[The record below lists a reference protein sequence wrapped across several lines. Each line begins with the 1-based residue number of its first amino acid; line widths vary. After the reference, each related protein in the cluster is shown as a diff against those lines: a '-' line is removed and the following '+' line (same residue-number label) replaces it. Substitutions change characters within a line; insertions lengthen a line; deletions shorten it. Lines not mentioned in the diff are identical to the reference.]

1 MQRLLT
7 TPLTQLSQGTDT
19 DQSQQRAQLQASLT
33 DEHQQLP
40 RQQTPQ
46 RQQRARGAG
55 FSDAE
60 TAGLLDLL
68 EAHLPLSRDEW
79 DYVASLHNA
88 AYVGEDRTT
97 DSLKRK
103 FAKLHRKRIPTGD
116 PNIPTNV
123 LKAKRVRGEMTRR
136 ADLGDGEDA
145 ASESALDFVAS
156 TPPPAQSEFA
166 TPTAPEIFTPPPTR
180 TSDETT
186 PLPVSPI
193 VHRRSHYARNDK
205 ELKISNNVGD
215 RNGKKNVLGSKRKG
229 HVAKKIEKQ
238 SADSVLRS
246 EKKIDVATKN

>member
-46 RQQRARGAG
+46 RQQRAHGSG

-97 DSLKRK
+97 DSLNGSLLSCTAR
-103 FAKLHRKRIPTGD
+103 
-116 PNIPTNV
+116 
-123 LKAKRVRGEMTRR
+123 
-136 ADLGDGEDA
+136 
-145 ASESALDFVAS
+145 
-156 TPPPAQSEFA
+156 EFLL
-166 TPTAPEIFTPPPTR
+166 EIQTYPR
-180 TSDETT
+180 MC
-186 PLPVSPI
+186 
-193 VHRRSHYARNDK
+193 
-205 ELKISNNVGD
+205 
-215 RNGKKNVLGSKRKG
+215 
-229 HVAKKIEKQ
+229 
-238 SADSVLRS
+238 
-246 EKKIDVATKN
+246 